1 MIYIKEPLVSVI
13 VPVYN
18 VEAYLDACLNSI
30 IHQTYSNL
38 EIIIVEDCSTDRSR
52 QVLQNHLI
60 DVRIKF
66 IQHSENRGLSA
77 ARNTGIGYAKGD
89 YIIFVDSDDLI
100 DTRLIESCVK
110 GTIET
115 GADLVIYDLIPFED
129 GISEADLPYSVSNLK
144 FKLVKEGDAYFRL
157 PHFACVKFIR
167 MDVLKSSS
175 LVFPSGLCYED
186 WLFHWHLG
194 IITENRY
201 KLEAK
206 LYLYRQRD
214 TSITNS
220 TGNKLLDLFI
230 VHLQVM
236 RLVEE
241 NKAENIKNILA
252 NKIKQSHWVILTR
265 IDSKFLTLALEK
277 AKEAEQL
284 MQVNNYKS
292 DLTVRNIIIFSIICS
307 PKYIAMP
314 SLKLLRYALHKR
326 TELKFK

>member
-144 FKLVKEGDAYFRL
+144 FKDGY
-157 PHFACVKFIR
+157 
-167 MDVLKSSS
+167 
-175 LVFPSGLCYED
+175 
-186 WLFHWHLG
+186 
-194 IITENRY
+194 
-201 KLEAK
+201 
-206 LYLYRQRD
+206 
-214 TSITNS
+214 
-220 TGNKLLDLFI
+220 
-230 VHLQVM
+230 
-236 RLVEE
+236 
-241 NKAENIKNILA
+241 IK
-252 NKIKQSHWVILTR
+252 
-265 IDSKFLTLALEK
+265 
-277 AKEAEQL
+277 
-284 MQVNNYKS
+284 
-292 DLTVRNIIIFSIICS
+292 
-307 PKYIAMP
+307 
-314 SLKLLRYALHKR
+314 
-326 TELKFK
+326 